1 MSSKLGV
8 SNPVSAGQVIG
19 SFNAS
24 SVSDTDWHTLTSNDF
39 YDATSGTQFTDGLQF
54 AFVALVSSST
64 STLSYLKLRAAA
76 GAGDGKT
83 NTDGVIPVFGRIEVD
98 VQALQAGT
106 SVTSIAYAKGAAGDS
121 VVIIAGFNK

>member
-83 NTDGVIPVFGRIEVD
+83 NSDGVIPVFGRIEVD

>member
-1 MSSKLGV
+1 MANKLGV
-8 SNPVSAGQVIG
+8 QNPISAGQVIG
-19 SFNAS
+19 CYNAS
-24 SVSDTDWHTLTSNDF
+24 SASDTDWHTLTSDEF
-39 YDATSGTQFTDGLQF
+39 YDPIEGTQFADGLQF

-83 NTDGVIPVFGRIEVD
+83 NTDGVIPVFGRFEVD
-98 VQALQAGT
+98 VQALQLGT
-106 SVTSIAYAKGAAGDS
+106 SVTSVAYAKGATGDK

>member
-1 MSSKLGV
+1 MGNKLGV

-83 NTDGVIPVFGRIEVD
+83 NSDGVIPVFGRIEVD